1 MKQYKLIFALFSFLL
16 LQSCGVNKDLM
27 FRSPKGEVVKSDS
40 IPLKP
45 TSDYVISPDDK
56 FTFALYTNNGESII
70 NGMSGVTKNENTK
83 SPMEYVVRTNGTADL
98 PIIGNVKVSEMT
110 IPECEKMLAA
120 TYAEKNGY
128 KDPFVQVQITNQR
141 VIVFPGSGGDAKVV
155 TIQNNNTTL
164 MEVIALAGGIAD
176 RGRADRIKLI
186 REINGVRTMYT
197 LDLST
202 VEGLKYADLIV
213 QAHDYIY
220 VEPNEEVAKEVVERA
235 APIVSIVSSMFLIIT
250 FLTTLN

>member
-1 MKQYKLIFALFSFLL
+1 
-16 LQSCGVNKDLM
+16 
-27 FRSPKGEVVKSDS
+27 
-40 IPLKP
+40 
-45 TSDYVISPDDK
+45 
-56 FTFALYTNNGESII
+56 
-70 NGMSGVTKNENTK
+70 
-83 SPMEYVVRTNGTADL
+83 
-98 PIIGNVKVSEMT
+98 
-110 IPECEKMLAA
+110 
-120 TYAEKNGY
+120 
-128 KDPFVQVQITNQR
+128 
-141 VIVFPGSGGDAKVV
+141 
-155 TIQNNNTTL
+155 

-186 REINGVRTMYT
+186 REVNGVRTLYI

>member
-1 MKQYKLIFALFSFLL
+1 MKIFKLVFALLFFVI
-16 LQSCGVNKDLM
+16 LQSCGINKDLM
-27 FRSPKGEVVKSDS
+27 FRTPKGEVVKSDS

-45 TSDYVISPDDK
+45 TLDYVISPDDK
-56 FTFALYTNNGESII
+56 FTFVLYTNNGESIV
-70 NGMSGVTKNENTK
+70 NGMSGVSEKENSK
-83 SPMEYVVRTNGTADL
+83 SPMEYIVRSNGTADL
-98 PIIGNVKVSEMT
+98 PIIGNVQVSNLT
-110 IPECEKMLAA
+110 ISQCEKMLAQA
-120 TYAEKNGY
+120 YAEKNGY

-186 REINGVRTMYT
+186 REVNGVRTLYI